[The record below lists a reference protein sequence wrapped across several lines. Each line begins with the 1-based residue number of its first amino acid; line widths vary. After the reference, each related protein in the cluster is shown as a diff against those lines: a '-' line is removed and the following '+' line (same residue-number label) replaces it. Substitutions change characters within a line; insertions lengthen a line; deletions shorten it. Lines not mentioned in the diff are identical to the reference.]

1 MLKVGLTGGIGS
13 GKSTASSILSK
24 LGSYIFDADAEAKII
39 LDSNKDVQNNI
50 IEEYGSDVLGHDGI
64 IDKKKLAKVAFQDED
79 HQIILNSIIHPFVF
93 KELDKQFNKI
103 SNQNKHASFIVDGA
117 LILESGLDQHL
128 DSIVLIASLL
138 KYRIERALKRG
149 NLSREDILRRIDLQW
164 TDEQKAEMAHH
175 TIYNN
180 GTEKELEE
188 EIKEFHA
195 KHIYR

>member
-13 GKSTASSILSK
+13 GKSTASSILAK
-24 LGSYIFDADAEAKII
+24 LGSYIFDADAEAKNI
-39 LDSNKDVQNNI
+39 LNNSKEIQKNI
-50 IEEYGSDVLGHDGI
+50 IEEFGSDVLDHDRL

-93 KELDKQFNKI
+93 KELDKQFEKI
-103 SNQNKHASFIVDGA
+103 SNQKKYASFIVDGA

-138 KYRIERALKRG
+138 KYRIERVLKRG

-164 TDEQKAEMAHH
+164 TDEQKAEIADH

-180 GTEKELEE
+180 GTEKDLEE
-188 EIKEFHA
+188 KIKEFHEE
-195 KHIYR
+195 HIYR